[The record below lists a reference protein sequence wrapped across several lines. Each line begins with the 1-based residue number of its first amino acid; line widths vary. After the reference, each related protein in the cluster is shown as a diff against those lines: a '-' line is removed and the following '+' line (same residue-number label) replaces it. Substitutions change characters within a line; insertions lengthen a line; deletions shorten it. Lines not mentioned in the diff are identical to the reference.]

1 MVHILLASHGTMA
14 AGMEKAISILMGKTD
29 GLSVINCY
37 VDASNVNDAFREY
50 FSSVPETEQ
59 VIMLSDLYGGSVNQI
74 MYQWLTRPH
83 TKLIAGINLA
93 LLLEMMA
100 IRESTDEFSDEQLVE
115 LTASSREAMRFV
127 TLEETEAQDTSE
139 DFF

>member
-29 GLSVINCY
+29 GLTVINCY
-37 VDASNVNDAFREY
+37 VDASNVNDAFRNF
-50 FSSVPETEQ
+50 FSSIPDTDQ

-83 TKLIAGINLA
+83 TKLIAGVNLA
-93 LLLEMMA
+93 LVLELMAMKENINEFSNEQLLE
-100 IRESTDEFSDEQLVE
+100 
-115 LTASSREAMRFV
+115 LTTRSREEIRFV
-127 TLEETEAQDTSE
+127 TLDDEKDQDTAE

>member
-29 GLSVINCY
+29 GLTVINCY
-37 VDASNVNDAFREY
+37 VDALNVNDAFRNF
-50 FSSVPETEQ
+50 FSSIPDTDQ

-83 TKLIAGINLA
+83 TKLIAGVNLA
-93 LLLEMMA
+93 LVLELMAMKENINEFSNEQLLE
-100 IRESTDEFSDEQLVE
+100 
-115 LTASSREAMRFV
+115 LTTRSREAIRFV
-127 TLEETEAQDTSE
+127 TLDDEKDQDTTE
-139 DFF
+139 EFF